1 MRLGRLTRWAAG
13 AAVPVTFACLTTQMA
28 QAAGAAP
35 SPAAVLTLAEGGLTG
50 DYEATYLVTGQL
62 AVFPGP
68 RWRVVVAHEGPPP
81 LARPLVTDDATWSF
95 FLHAGEG
102 YQLQW
107 VEKGEHFQDCWTMP
121 EHPGWHC
128 GRGTYEAS
136 NGFALATLA
145 YIPATVVM
153 GLEVAVQGGPGAS
166 PRLVVTQRASPLFG
180 RLTCLSAVSAEPAAL
195 ARGTTTRHPFATTCL
210 TARGLVASQRQWG
223 EGTWDDLTL
232 VRWRPRPPASDFR
245 PVATVGPSPMLPPL

>member
-1 MRLGRLTRWAAG
+1 M
-13 AAVPVTFACLTTQMA
+13 VQVQP
-28 QAAGAAP
+28 AGAAP
-35 SPAAVLTLAEGGLTG
+35 SPAAVLALAEGGLSG

-68 RWRVVVAHEGPPP
+68 RWSVLVAHEGPAPVS
-81 LARPLVTDDATWSF
+81 RPLVTDDATWSF

-128 GRGTYEAS
+128 GRGTYDAS
-136 NGFALATLA
+136 NGFSLATLP
-145 YIPATVVM
+145 YIPATVVI
-153 GLEVAVQGGPGAS
+153 GLETAVHAGPGAS
-166 PRLVVTQRASPLFG
+166 PRLSVTQRTRPLFG
-180 RLTCLSAVSAEPAAL
+180 RLTCLSAVSAGTAVL
-195 ARGTTTRHPFATTCL
+195 ARGATTRHPFATTCL
-210 TARGLVASQRQWG
+210 TTRGLVASQQQWG
-223 EGTWDDLTL
+223 EGTWDNLTL

-245 PVATVGPSPMLPPL
+245 PASTVGRSPTLPPL